1 MIPINFILVI
11 IFIIILSLYVQ
22 SGKIEGLRLSP
33 SKKGAKS
40 TSGES
45 SGSDNYITSLNSAIV
60 TLQDELLVTK
70 YKNKYDDILV
80 KTDDYINMLMLKH
93 FLNLNLVDKA
103 SDANMENFEN
113 ISLLQ
118 KAKESLNDV
127 VTFVEN
133 TK

>member
-22 SGKIEGLRLSP
+22 SGKIEGLTS

-45 SGSDNYITSLNSAIV
+45 SGSVNYITSLNSAIV

-70 YKNKYDDILV
+70 YKDKYDDILV
-80 KTDDYINMLMLKH
+80 KTDDYINMLILKH

-103 SDANMENFEN
+103 SDVNMENFEN